1 MQRTYKMICVVTFD
15 EHFVNPIPCWEE
27 QLLRRT
33 LLSVRQDI
41 QRCFAVGI
49 RFVRLQTFAIE
60 LCPVLSVAA
69 DAINLCDF
77 NWHGFESVDLYV
89 KHHS

>member
-1 MQRTYKMICVVTFD
+1 MQRTCKMISVVTFD
-15 EHFVNPIPCWEE
+15 ERFLNPIPCWVE

-49 RFVRLQTFAIE
+49 RFVRIQTFAIE
-60 LCPVLSVAA
+60 LCTVLSVAA
-69 DAINLCDF
+69 DAIN
-77 NWHGFESVDLYV
+77 V
-89 KHHS
+89 